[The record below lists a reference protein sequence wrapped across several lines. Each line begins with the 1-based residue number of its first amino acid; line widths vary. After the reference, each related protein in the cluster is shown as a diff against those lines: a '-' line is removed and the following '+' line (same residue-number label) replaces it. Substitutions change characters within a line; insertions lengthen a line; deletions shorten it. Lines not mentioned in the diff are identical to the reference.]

1 LRRPRDG
8 HCALVAAKSAHRNAP
23 KALVKPESGTLTGL
37 LRRSAMGDVAA
48 RDAVWAMAHA
58 ELRDLARARLAR
70 ESGAP
75 TWQPTE
81 LVHEAFLKLCGLE
94 MGYQDRAHFLAMA
107 ATAMRQ
113 VLVDHARARQRDKR
127 GGGQRAVTLDTGL
140 VASSNVGAIDV
151 LDLDRALDTLAGLD
165 ARKARAIELSYFGG
179 MADREVAE
187 VLDVSEP
194 TVKRDLR
201 SARAWLAATLDAPA

>member
-1 LRRPRDG
+1 M
-8 HCALVAAKSAHRNAP
+8 
-23 KALVKPESGTLTGL
+23 KPDPATLTGL
-37 LRRSAMGDVAA
+37 LQRSAAGDVAA
-48 RDAVWAMAHA
+48 RDAVWSMAHA
-58 ELRDLARARLAR
+58 ELRELARVRLAR

-81 LVHEAFLKLCGLE
+81 LVHEVFLKLCGLSI
-94 MGYQDRAHFLAMA
+94 GYKNRAHFLAMA

-113 VLVDHARARQRDKR
+113 VLVDHARERKRDKR
-127 GGGQRAVTLDTGL
+127 GGGERALTLDTG
-140 VASSNVGAIDV
+140 VAANSGARAIDV
-151 LDLDRALDTLAGLD
+151 LDLDRALHALADLD

-179 MADREVAE
+179 LADRELAE

-201 SARAWLAATLDAPA
+201 SARAWLASTLDAHA

>member
-1 LRRPRDG
+1 
-8 HCALVAAKSAHRNAP
+8 
-23 KALVKPESGTLTGL
+23 VKPETATLTGL
-37 LRRSAMGDVAA
+37 LQRSAAGDAAA

-58 ELRDLARARLAR
+58 ELRELARMRLAR

-81 LVHEAFLKLCGLE
+81 LVHEAFLKLCRLGI
-94 MGYQDRAHFLAMA
+94 GYKDRAHFLAMA

-113 VLVDHARARQRDKR
+113 VLVDHARSRKRDKR
-127 GGGQRAVTLDTGL
+127 GGGECAITLDTDL
-140 VASSNVGAIDV
+140 AGATGSDSIDV
-151 LDLDRALDTLAGLD
+151 LDLDRALQALAGLD

-179 MADREVAE
+179 LADRELAE

-201 SARAWLAATLDAPA
+201 SARAWLASTLDAGA